1 MVDREAAAAVAK
13 VEEFAKANGQIL
25 LPLVELI
32 TEARIAVDE
41 VINNIGRQTIE
52 TILNLSAEQVAG
64 ARTPGKN
71 SGDIRWHGSQPGRVS
86 LADRQIKVKRPRLRH
101 KRAGEVSVPA
111 YESLQENSA
120 TAQRMMGALL
130 RGVSTR
136 EYGEVLP
143 EMAETAGVS
152 RSSISRQA
160 IEGSVE
166 QLRQLRER
174 RWDKV
179 DLLVLY
185 IDGQRFGSHH
195 VISAV
200 GVDRAGVKHVL
211 GLALG
216 ATENTAAVR
225 QLFTNLREQGLPT
238 DRKYLFV
245 IDGAKALR
253 AAIEEFFGADQPV
266 QRCRNHKMRNVIDEL
281 PKEQQPQVMNL
292 MRAAWRVAE
301 AEEGVKRLEQLA
313 RFLEQEHESAARS
326 LREGLAEMFTVQRL
340 QLPPSLY
347 KCLGTTNVIES
358 PQSGVQKRTHNVTRW
373 RDADMVERWVASAW
387 LLPRNISAKSSA
399 IAIFGPSPSFL
410 EENENPTPTPRRWR
424 NMKLSRSQPSTK
436 LGTPSRSPHC
446 RSLSTRVISHRATMP
461 CRPNIAYRA

>member
-1 MVDREAAAAVAK
+1 VKKTYHIVDREAPAAAVT
-13 VEEFAKANGQIL
+13 VEQFAKANGQVL
-25 LPLVELI
+25 LPLVELV
-32 TEARIAVDE
+32 TQARLAIDE
-41 VINNIGRQTIE
+41 VIDHIGRQTIE
-52 TILNLSAEQVAG
+52 TILSLSAEQVAG
-64 ARTPGKN
+64 PRTPGKG
-71 SGDIRWHGSQPGRVS
+71 SGDIRWHGSQNGRVS

-101 KRAGEVSVPA
+101 KEDGEVSVPA
-111 YESLQENSA
+111 YESLQDNDA

-136 EYGEVLP
+136 EYAEVLP

-152 RSSISRQA
+152 RSSVSRQA

-174 RWDKV
+174 RWDEV

-200 GVDRAGVKHVL
+200 GVDGAGTKHVL
-211 GLALG
+211 GIEVG
-216 ATENTAAVR
+216 ATENAAAVK
-225 QLFTNLREQGLPT
+225 QLFTHLREQGLPT

-253 AAIEEFFGADQPV
+253 AAIEEVFGAHQSV
-266 QRCRNHKMRNVIDEL
+266 QRCRNHKMRNVLDEL
-281 PKEQQPQVMNL
+281 PKEQQPQALNL
-292 MRAAWRVAE
+292 MRAAWRVSDAD
-301 AEEGVKRLEQLA
+301 EGVKRLEQLA

-326 LREGLAEMFTVQRL
+326 LREGMREMFTVQRL

-347 KCLGTTNVIES
+347 KCLRTTNVIES

-373 RDADMVERWVASAW
+373 RTGDMVQRWVASAW
-387 LLPRNISAKSSA
+387 LLTEKHFRKVIGHRDLWALAVVLGRERNSNASSEKVA
-399 IAIFGPSPSFL
+399 
-410 EENENPTPTPRRWR
+410 
-424 NMKLSRSQPSTK
+424 
-436 LGTPSRSPHC
+436 
-446 RSLSTRVISHRATMP
+446 
-461 CRPNIAYRA
+461 